1 MTMGR
6 VTEPRITIRR
16 VEQSDLEELASALG
30 PGVSVQQISH
40 RWQDYSGGHRD
51 MLVAVLDGDL
61 AGTVSTTG
69 HRFQMPNSLRMFA
82 LDVGPAFRRQGVG
95 TALIEAVEEKA
106 RRDGLGR
113 LNLEVAIDNSGALRL
128 YEKLGYNRLG
138 QPVVDC
144 WMQLAED
151 GSRKQVEEY
160 SWVMV
165 KDLFTPSESL

>member
-1 MTMGR
+1 MGS
-6 VTEPRITIRR
+6 VTEPRITICR
-16 VEQSDLEELASALG
+16 VEKSDIEELASALG

-51 MLVAVLDGDL
+51 MLVAVLDGHV

-69 HRFQMPNSLRMFA
+69 HRFQMPYSLRMFA

-95 TALIEAVEEKA
+95 TALIEVVEEKA

-113 LNLEVAIDNSGALRL
+113 VNLEVAIGNSGALRL

-138 QPVVDC
+138 EPVVDR
-144 WMQLAED
+144 WEQQRDD
-151 GSRKQVEEY
+151 GSSKQVEGH

-165 KDLFTPSESL
+165 KDVVAPSES